1 MDIHFLS
8 VGERPKNHFAIL
20 MVEDKKMPA
29 DWSHYHDVALHA
41 EKIPFDK
48 DISIHQSFHHQ
59 QLAVDSESIIFIQ
72 IKSKLLEN
80 DEAMDQIGS
89 TLSNWCKNNDISYLS
104 VLSPFSSQET
114 AQIAMAIHLSAYRFY
129 PYKTKGTDKLHRLK
143 KLNIFHHDPQKVR
156 MHYKPL
162 SAMISGIHFCRD
174 LVSEPSNILTPVNF
188 SQRLYDT
195 LKPAGVVVEVLDEQ
209 QMKDLGMNALLA
221 VGMGSTCQSKLVVMQ
236 WQGGNKDDKPIALLG
251 KGVCFDSGGISL
263 KPGRNMHEMKF
274 DMAGAATI
282 AGAML
287 NIAKQHIP
295 MNIVGIVGLVENMP
309 DGKAYKPGD
318 VITSM
323 SGQTIEILNTDAEG
337 RLVLSDVLWYAQDR
351 FNPQYMIDF
360 ATLTGAVIAALGTE
374 YAGLFGNDDTLKSM
388 LMQASEQCR
397 DKLWAMPM
405 SKVFDGQINSPIADM
420 KNMGDMPYAG
430 HITAAQFL
438 ARFVN
443 DHPWSHIDIAGMA
456 WAHKSKPCI
465 PAGATGYGITLIDEF
480 LKVLQDKS
488 E

>member
-20 MVEDKKMPA
+20 LIENEKMPP
-29 DWSHYHDVALHA
+29 DWSNYHDVALHA
-41 EKIPFDK
+41 KKIPFEK

-59 QLAVDSESIIFIQ
+59 QLAVDSESIIFVQ
-72 IKSKLLEN
+72 IKAKLLEN
-80 DEAMDQIGS
+80 DDAMDQIGS
-89 TLSNWCKNNDISYLS
+89 TISNWCKNNEISYLS
-104 VLSPFSSQET
+104 LLSPFSSKKT

-129 PYKTKGTDKLHRLK
+129 NYKTKDIEKLHRLK
-143 KLNIFHHDPQKVR
+143 KLNIIHNDPQKVR
-156 MHYKPL
+156 IHYKPL
-162 SAMISGIHFCRD
+162 SAIISGINFCRD
-174 LVSEPSNILTPVNF
+174 LVSEPSNILTPANLA
-188 SQRLYDT
+188 QRLYET
-195 LKPAGVVVEVLDEQ
+195 LKPAGVIVEVLDEQ

-221 VGMGSTCQSKLVVMQ
+221 VGMGSNCQSKMVVMQ
-236 WQGGNKDDKPIALLG
+236 WQGGKKDEKPIALLG

-274 DMAGAATI
+274 DMAGAAAV
-282 AGAML
+282 AGSML

-318 VITSM
+318 IITSM
-323 SGQTIEILNTDAEG
+323 SGQTIEVLNTDAEG
-337 RLVLSDVLWYAQDR
+337 RMVLSDVLWYTQER
-351 FNPQYMIDF
+351 FSPKYMIDF

-374 YAGLFGNDDTLKSM
+374 YAGLFGNDEDLKAI
-388 LMQASEQCR
+388 LMQASKQSR
-397 DKLWAMPM
+397 DKLWPMPM
-405 SKVFDGQINSPIADM
+405 SKVFDGQINSSIADM
-420 KNMGDMPYAG
+420 KNIGDTPHAG

-438 ARFVN
+438 ARFVK
-443 DHPWSHIDIAGMA
+443 DHAWSHIDIAGVA

-465 PAGATGYGITLIDEF
+465 PVGATGYGISLIDAF
-480 LKVLQDKS
+480 LKLIQEKS